1 MRYKEFE
8 IQLMNPHKAEVV
20 KWDKDF
26 KSCFVIAFLNYNDKE
41 KDWELTSVGSR
52 YVDYA
57 DGNLNKIVS
66 KYMEILHILT
76 KAEQEEGDIFLHEWY

>member
-1 MRYKEFE
+1 MRYKDFE
-8 IQLMNPHKAEVV
+8 IQLINSHKAQIV

-26 KSCFVIAFLNYNDKE
+26 KHCFVIAFLNYDNKE

-57 DGNLNKIVS
+57 DGTLNKIVS
-66 KYMEILHILT
+66 KYMEMLYILT
-76 KAEQEEGDIFLHEWY
+76 KTKEEEGDIFYDWS